1 MSLAEN
7 DLHQISN
14 EILIKN
20 LLKELKE
27 MQAQLIQRDNV
38 TREKLAAL
46 TGTYDLNNYRK
57 KRNADA
63 NSTTINEEAICY
75 WNQCSNQLDILVPGT
90 PGMAGSDGTPGIP
103 GEIGPKGDKGFPGP
117 RGYPGQRGDS
127 TTIRGPKGQKGDRG
141 KQGDDGITG
150 MPGPRGSRGP
160 KGHPGAR
167 GVIIIKAVYTR
178 WGNNHCHHGA
188 QLVYSGLIMLC
199 IQKGRSGRT
208 INGMNGLI
216 TNKRVFAMFVS
227 LFNTGYAGGSAYNVE
242 GGGVNYLCLPRDPQY
257 SNTNPQTS
265 SSRGRVYGSEYEI
278 VSFPPFSGKD
288 DGDVACAVCSVTG
301 RSAVL
306 MQPARSTCPH
316 NWQREYH
323 GFLMAAAHLYYR
335 SEWVCVDRSATLTSS
350 SSTSN
355 SDGALFYPVE
365 TTVLPGLIVSMLMH
379 VAAAAGYFH
388 FLRTCHSAS
397 EEDPARIETSGHLT
411 FTPSK

>member
-1 MSLAEN
+1 MDFLTETVVLLCIFATFFAMSLAEN

-188 QLVYSGLIMLC
+188 QLVYSG
-199 IQKGRSGRT
+199 
-208 INGMNGLI
+208 
-216 TNKRVFAMFVS
+216 
-227 LFNTGYAGGSAYNVE
+227 YAGGSAYNVE

-365 TTVLPGLIVSMLMH
+365 VRSSSSSTGLPPSTYTNGNEL
-379 VAAAAGYFH
+379 
-388 FLRTCHSAS
+388 TCVVC
-397 EEDPARIETSGHLT
+397 TQ
-411 FTPSK
+411 